1 MRGGTYIRF
10 HADGSLSG
18 CYFVS
23 YIHESVS
30 AAASNVGMYVEGVRR
45 LATERGFPV
54 IVTKYTY
61 VEALGRG
68 YGWKYSGPPEVA
80 EYMHDAH
87 TPPLNIRP
95 SLYGIPPLTGY
106 ISVPYTA
113 DEVNER
119 LDAIPRFR
127 DTVPD
132 DVREHIG
139 QFLNAGIISKSA
151 KPLLV
156 ADEVAKNVRIE
167 SGPPD
172 RHPRAGS
179 RAL

>member
-10 HADGSLSG
+10 HEDSSLG
-18 CYFVS
+18 GRYFVS

-30 AAASNVGMYVEGVRR
+30 AAASNVGMYVDGVRR
-45 LATERGFPV
+45 LATERGIPV
-54 IVTKYTY
+54 IVTKYTLQ
-61 VEALGRG
+61 VHLCMWWG
-68 YGWKYSGPPEVA
+68 YGWKYSRPPEVA

-113 DEVNER
+113 DEVNEL
-119 LDAIPRFR
+119 LDAIPKFR

-139 QFLNAGIISKSA
+139 QFLTAGM
-151 KPLLV
+151 
-156 ADEVAKNVRIE
+156 N
-167 SGPPD
+167 
-172 RHPRAGS
+172 
-179 RAL
+179 